1 MALNF
6 FKQRDIDEIDVNDIP
21 EEFINYLETLD
32 EAGKIGLLAS
42 RPDIAKVLGVSVED
56 SNQDTVN
63 TTDDS
68 SEIVQEDERNPKSSA
83 VFEEEQDIRNSV
95 DVEPDVDEPEEVNE
109 EFIAIQN
116 NYYEGKRL
124 AEILKDNMEPL
135 EALAI
140 PDKTDKCFIHRVL
153 FKEKQI
159 RYTGKGATYGVVLK
173 ICPQCNR
180 IYLEESGK
188 EYIHEALTKRN
199 IAHTF
204 YSLETSNQYLR
215 SQIKAYEIADQDK
228 IYIPEIWTEDNP
240 LCPVHEEALFEIPCI
255 KKYKD
260 RKVEFTGY
268 FCDKCNKI
276 LMRSSSVAE
285 LEDNCALNGVP
296 VIETESFVKKRP
308 KKQLIKMREIKPDYI
323 VENGKREI
331 YTYSHAADCF
341 KLTEEDTVV
350 VSDSIYC
357 SLEGHKTEEVLVL
370 IWVNQKKGG
379 RKSYIF
385 VVGYCSQCQ
394 KYYMDIDDYNVIYSL
409 GRPEVTIISDVNDAD
424 YQITSGEVF
433 NLERNHLNNIES
445 GITGE
450 IKEIHES
457 TDYVNPYAVGDYDDG
472 NLSFAKSL
480 SANKYGKRLEELE
493 NYIPKPYSY
502 RVDISADGATETY
515 YIGASDVILKDG
527 KKVISAN
534 SDLGYELINYQT
546 IKIHKDGKEY
556 GIKLSRQFDIDQASL
571 YGYVNLRTDEDV
583 IFQSGITDPFL
594 VRVLN
599 IRKKQH
605 NLTDIFVTIQE
616 NQNKIVNT
624 DFNKNIIVQG
634 CAGSGKTMVLL
645 HRLSALKYRQR
656 YFDFSQN
663 ALILT
668 PNEQFSLHIKGL
680 AEGLQIGSVHRI
692 SVEQYYLDMLLQ
704 YDSAFKPENKI
715 VSEMQVRQDYDL
727 YVQLMFAMK
736 YFNKKIGNMQFICVD
751 EGQDLAVN
759 EYRLLSEL
767 NQNHVV
773 FNIFGDTNQLMKS
786 GRGIS
791 DWNLLLSELQ
801 AEQYVL
807 NENYRNTNQI
817 TRFCN
822 DNFGLKTLQTG
833 VDGPKV
839 REISRRDLEKE
850 LAGLMITTERIAIL
864 LPRTVQK
871 MKYLDMDILPEN
883 IRNMIG
889 ETMDNGFISVMYV
902 DEVKGIEFDKVFV
915 VSAAMHRNEKYI
927 AYTRALS
934 ELIVVVDEKLMNNNS
949 AKKVK
954 ENIEHNKK
962 AGIHSAKMTGTLK
975 WEKTKQPKA
984 YTLEKTIDNDV
995 ITYHFTENTKSIIK
1009 NEFANT
1015 DSILPSSI
1023 ASSPLTNIKKNIYAH
1038 YVYIENS
1045 ICYNINCKENM
1056 GKKCNKEGNCDYYIS
1071 LPVPPD
1077 EEELIAE
1084 DIDNAKKYLAK
1095 YS

>member
-1 MALNF
+1 MLEKQQEIEALNKKIQELQEEYARIQGALIIF
-6 FKQRDIDEIDVNDIP
+6 GKRAKLEKLDADIEEVKAKVIPLQTQLDEQKKILSMRQDGKEDDEI
-21 EEFINYLETLD
+21 
-32 EAGKIGLLAS
+32 LAWM
-42 RPDIAKVLGVSVED
+42 KQVSVYIKKVQDEVRLC
-56 SNQDTVN
+56 SNAKEEYSRFFN
-63 TTDDS
+63 ELSESDDN
-68 SEIVQEDERNPKSSA
+68 IKA
-83 VFEEEQDIRNSV
+83 
-95 DVEPDVDEPEEVNE
+95 
-109 EFIAIQN
+109 A
-116 NYYEGKRL
+116 YEGY
-124 AEILKDNMEPL
+124 
-135 EALAI
+135 
-140 PDKTDKCFIHRVL
+140 HRVEAEQYSEEIKKTIQYL
-153 FKEKQI
+153 YEQLEKYSLVNIYQQISDASVQVFKEKNGVKSI
-159 RYTGKGATYGVVLK
+159 TGK
-173 ICPQCNR
+173 C
-180 IYLEESGK
+180 
-188 EYIHEALTKRN
+188 
-199 IAHTF
+199 
-204 YSLETSNQYLR
+204 
-215 SQIKAYEIADQDK
+215 
-228 IYIPEIWTEDNP
+228 
-240 LCPVHEEALFEIPCI
+240 
-255 KKYKD
+255 
-260 RKVEFTGY
+260 
-268 FCDKCNKI
+268 
-276 LMRSSSVAE
+276 
-285 LEDNCALNGVP
+285 
-296 VIETESFVKKRP
+296 
-308 KKQLIKMREIKPDYI
+308 
-323 VENGKREI
+323 
-331 YTYSHAADCF
+331 
-341 KLTEEDTVV
+341 
-350 VSDSIYC
+350 
-357 SLEGHKTEEVLVL
+357 
-370 IWVNQKKGG
+370 
-379 RKSYIF
+379 
-385 VVGYCSQCQ
+385 
-394 KYYMDIDDYNVIYSL
+394 
-409 GRPEVTIISDVNDAD
+409 
-424 YQITSGEVF
+424 
-433 NLERNHLNNIES
+433 
-445 GITGE
+445 
-450 IKEIHES
+450 
-457 TDYVNPYAVGDYDDG
+457 
-472 NLSFAKSL
+472 
-480 SANKYGKRLEELE
+480 
-493 NYIPKPYSY
+493 
-502 RVDISADGATETY
+502 
-515 YIGASDVILKDG
+515 
-527 KKVISAN
+527 
-534 SDLGYELINYQT
+534 
-546 IKIHKDGKEY
+546 
-556 GIKLSRQFDIDQASL
+556 
-571 YGYVNLRTDEDV
+571 
-583 IFQSGITDPFL
+583 
-594 VRVLN
+594 
-599 IRKKQH
+599 
-605 NLTDIFVTIQE
+605 
-616 NQNKIVNT
+616 
-624 DFNKNIIVQG
+624 
-634 CAGSGKTMVLL
+634 
-645 HRLSALKYRQR
+645 HR
-656 YFDFSQN
+656 
-663 ALILT
+663 
-668 PNEQFSLHIKGL
+668 
-680 AEGLQIGSVHRI
+680 
-692 SVEQYYLDMLLQ
+692 
-704 YDSAFKPENKI
+704 
-715 VSEMQVRQDYDL
+715 YDL

-1038 YVYIENS
+1038 CVYIENS

>member
-1 MALNF
+1 MLEKQQEIEALNKKIQELQEEYARIQGALIIF
-6 FKQRDIDEIDVNDIP
+6 GKRAKLEKLDADIEEVKAKVIPLQTQLDEQKKILSMRQDGKEDDEI
-21 EEFINYLETLD
+21 
-32 EAGKIGLLAS
+32 LAWM
-42 RPDIAKVLGVSVED
+42 KQVSVYIKKVQDEVRLC
-56 SNQDTVN
+56 SNAKEEYSRFFN
-63 TTDDS
+63 ELSESDDN
-68 SEIVQEDERNPKSSA
+68 IKA
-83 VFEEEQDIRNSV
+83 
-95 DVEPDVDEPEEVNE
+95 
-109 EFIAIQN
+109 A
-116 NYYEGKRL
+116 YEGY
-124 AEILKDNMEPL
+124 
-135 EALAI
+135 
-140 PDKTDKCFIHRVL
+140 HRVEAEQYSEEIKKTIQYL
-153 FKEKQI
+153 YEQLEKYSLVNIYQQIYDESVQVFKEKNGVKSI
-159 RYTGKGATYGVVLK
+159 TGK
-173 ICPQCNR
+173 C
-180 IYLEESGK
+180 
-188 EYIHEALTKRN
+188 
-199 IAHTF
+199 
-204 YSLETSNQYLR
+204 
-215 SQIKAYEIADQDK
+215 
-228 IYIPEIWTEDNP
+228 
-240 LCPVHEEALFEIPCI
+240 
-255 KKYKD
+255 
-260 RKVEFTGY
+260 
-268 FCDKCNKI
+268 
-276 LMRSSSVAE
+276 
-285 LEDNCALNGVP
+285 
-296 VIETESFVKKRP
+296 
-308 KKQLIKMREIKPDYI
+308 
-323 VENGKREI
+323 
-331 YTYSHAADCF
+331 
-341 KLTEEDTVV
+341 
-350 VSDSIYC
+350 
-357 SLEGHKTEEVLVL
+357 
-370 IWVNQKKGG
+370 
-379 RKSYIF
+379 
-385 VVGYCSQCQ
+385 
-394 KYYMDIDDYNVIYSL
+394 
-409 GRPEVTIISDVNDAD
+409 
-424 YQITSGEVF
+424 
-433 NLERNHLNNIES
+433 
-445 GITGE
+445 
-450 IKEIHES
+450 
-457 TDYVNPYAVGDYDDG
+457 
-472 NLSFAKSL
+472 
-480 SANKYGKRLEELE
+480 
-493 NYIPKPYSY
+493 
-502 RVDISADGATETY
+502 
-515 YIGASDVILKDG
+515 
-527 KKVISAN
+527 
-534 SDLGYELINYQT
+534 
-546 IKIHKDGKEY
+546 
-556 GIKLSRQFDIDQASL
+556 
-571 YGYVNLRTDEDV
+571 
-583 IFQSGITDPFL
+583 
-594 VRVLN
+594 
-599 IRKKQH
+599 
-605 NLTDIFVTIQE
+605 
-616 NQNKIVNT
+616 
-624 DFNKNIIVQG
+624 
-634 CAGSGKTMVLL
+634 
-645 HRLSALKYRQR
+645 HR
-656 YFDFSQN
+656 
-663 ALILT
+663 
-668 PNEQFSLHIKGL
+668 
-680 AEGLQIGSVHRI
+680 
-692 SVEQYYLDMLLQ
+692 
-704 YDSAFKPENKI
+704 
-715 VSEMQVRQDYDL
+715 YDL

-1038 YVYIENS
+1038 CVYIENS